1 MRTLLLTLVLVASL
15 VANAVASQ
23 TNACAM
29 QAPAAPIMADCP
41 MMGDSQP
48 DTPSKTPDM
57 KSVGCLVACYG
68 LGAQTLPVSVVG
80 LAGQLPGEKPATI
93 TMAPLI
99 STPSGVP
106 TPPPDFV

>member
-29 QAPAAPIMADCP
+29 QAAAPTMADCP
-41 MMGDSQP
+41 MMEDSQP
-48 DTPSKTPDM
+48 DTPSEKPDI

-68 LGAQTLPVSVVG
+68 LGAQTLPASVVG
-80 LAGQLPGEKPATI
+80 LAAQLPGEKPAASP
-93 TMAPLI
+93 MAPLT